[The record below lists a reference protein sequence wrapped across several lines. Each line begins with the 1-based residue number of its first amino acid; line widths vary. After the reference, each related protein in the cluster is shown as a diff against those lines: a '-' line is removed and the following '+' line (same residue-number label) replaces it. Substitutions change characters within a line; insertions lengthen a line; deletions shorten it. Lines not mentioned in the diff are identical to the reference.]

1 MCALN
6 LHPVGIPGFIVQGNL
21 GWRGICHVR
30 TWLNSINDP
39 RDSCYLQQ
47 SVLGPKDCSKQWR
60 KFASK
65 WQKPAEKWRTFPASI
80 FLLVSRLRKTVRVH
94 IDHLMHAF
102 VQLKLVAQA
111 KPSKTPFLAASS
123 LWDQHGLLTTTL
135 KTEDYRFHSWWRVWP
150 GNYVFW
156 LNISPCLKFCIVGFS
171 RYGL

>member
-94 IDHLMHAF
+94 IDHLMHVF

-111 KPSKTPFLAASS
+111 KPSKTPFLALCGISTGCS
-123 LWDQHGLLTTTL
+123 PQHWKPKITVFTRDNVFGLEITFFDWTSA
-135 KTEDYRFHSWWRVWP
+135 HA
-150 GNYVFW
+150 
-156 LNISPCLKFCIVGFS
+156 
-171 RYGL
+171 